1 MSRRMS
7 ADAVEREV
15 GMLSNLP
22 RPDLLERW
30 RSLYRS
36 DAPKG
41 MSRTMLVHAVAW
53 AMQARAHGGL
63 RPSLR
68 RRLRALSDA
77 KEKTAKPQRIARQSL
92 APGSR
97 LVREWNGST
106 HVVEVTDGGFV
117 WNGQP
122 HRSLSAIARAIT
134 GARWSGPR
142 FFGLGSGDRK

>member
-1 MSRRMS
+1 MSGRMS
-7 ADAVEREV
+7 TDAVDREI
-15 GMLSNLP
+15 GMLSSLP
-22 RPDLLERW
+22 RSALLERW

-41 MSRTMLVHAVAW
+41 MSRTLLVHAVAW

-68 RRLRALSDA
+68 RRLRALADA
-77 KEKTAKPQRIARQSL
+77 REKTAKPQCTARATL
-92 APGSR
+92 TPGTR

-106 HVVEVTDGGFV
+106 HVVEVMDGDFV
-117 WNGQP
+117 WNGQTY
-122 HRSLSAIARAIT
+122 RSLSSIARAIT

-142 FFGLGSGDRK
+142 FFSLGSGDGK